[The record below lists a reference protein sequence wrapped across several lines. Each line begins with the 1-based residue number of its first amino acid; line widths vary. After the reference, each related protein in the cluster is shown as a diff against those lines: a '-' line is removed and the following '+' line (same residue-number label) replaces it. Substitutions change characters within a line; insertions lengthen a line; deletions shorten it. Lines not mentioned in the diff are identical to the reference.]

1 MIVIRSAMTSQTN
14 CMDALHSLLYGHGR
28 HYLFQ
33 THRTG
38 YQYKEDMYNE
48 GRFHHRTVSAAP

>member
-1 MIVIRSAMTSQTN
+1 MIVIRSAMTRQTN

-33 THRTG
+33 THRTISIQGG
-38 YQYKEDMYNE
+38 YI
-48 GRFHHRTVSAAP
+48 